1 MADARAWV
9 VGTWDTKGTE
19 LGFIKSV
26 LEAEGVSCLS
36 VDLSTS
42 GTNPNGVDIA
52 ASEIAGC
59 HPEGVD
65 CVFTGDR
72 GTSVSAMADAFKKY
86 TQQQTAPG
94 GIISAGGSG
103 GTALATPAMQSLGV
117 GIPKVMVSTM
127 ASGDVRGYVGPADI
141 CMMYSV
147 ADIQGINRISEKVLT
162 NAAGALAGMMRVY
175 AKFRETKTLKPAIG
189 LSMFGVTTP
198 CVQSIV
204 AGLDADYDCLVFHA
218 TGAGGQS
225 MEKLASSG
233 MLSGVLDITTT
244 EICDHFMGGI
254 LSAGETR
261 LDPIIESGV
270 PYLGSCGALDM
281 VNFGAI
287 DTVPDVYKNRNLY
300 VHNPQ
305 ITLMRTTP
313 DENTR
318 MGEWLG
324 EKLNK
329 MTGPVRF
336 LIPEGGISALDAP
349 GQAFFDPGANAKLFQ
364 ALEQTIKQTD
374 KRKLVKI
381 PAHINNPEYSKMAIA
396 AFRDLMSQ

>member
-1 MADARAWV
+1 MIDDKAWV
-9 VGTWDTKGTE
+9 VGTWDTKATE
-19 LGFIKSV
+19 LGFIKSI
-26 LEAEGVSCLS
+26 LEAEGITCLG

-42 GTNPNGVDIA
+42 GQSPPNVDITA
-52 ASEIAGC
+52 ADIAGY
-59 HPEGVD
+59 HPEGAS
-65 CVFTGDR
+65 CVFTADR
-72 GTSVSAMADAFKKY
+72 GTSVAAMAEAFKIYIQKH
-86 TQQQTAPG
+86 QNLG

-103 GTALATPAMQSLGV
+103 GTALATPAMQSLVVGV
-117 GIPKVMVSTM
+117 PKVMISTM

-162 NAAGALAGMMRVY
+162 NGAGALAGMMRVS
-175 AKFRETKTLKPAIG
+175 AKTKQAEHLKPAIG
-189 LSMFGVTTP
+189 LSMFGVTTT

-218 TGAGGQS
+218 TGAGGTS

-233 MLSGVLDITTT
+233 MLSAVLDITTT

-270 PYLGSCGALDM
+270 PYVGSCGALDM

-287 DTVPDVYKNRNLY
+287 DTVPSIYKDRNLY

-313 DENTR
+313 DENKK

-324 EKLNK
+324 KKLNK

-336 LIPEGGISALDAP
+336 LIPEGGVSALDSP
-349 GQAFFDPGANAKLFQ
+349 GQAFFDPVANQNLFD
-364 ALEQTIKQTD
+364 ALEKTIEQTER
-374 KRKLVKI
+374 RKLVRV
-381 PAHINNPEYSKMAIA
+381 PAHINSPEFSNIAIA